1 MNKET
6 LKIQAEDVSKLATAI
21 NKKVKEVSGNDETNI
36 ETLRELLLQTMEFL
50 SDAHD
55 MRANLSEW
63 IEKERT
69 IQNNE
74 NTQNAQ
80 NSGNAQNNQ
89 NNQNAQ
95 IQEVSPPL

>member
-6 LKIQAEDVSKLATAI
+6 LKIQAEDVSKLATDI

-63 IEKERT
+63 IFKTMKTLKT
-69 IQNNE
+69 IKTLKFRRSALPCE
-74 NTQNAQ
+74 
-80 NSGNAQNNQ
+80 
-89 NNQNAQ
+89 
-95 IQEVSPPL
+95 

>member
-21 NKKVKEVSGNDETNI
+21 NRKVKEVSGKDTVDT
-36 ETLRELLLQTMEFL
+36 ETLRELMLQIMELL

-63 IEKERT
+63 IDKDGNNTKHINIT
-69 IQNNE
+69 I
-74 NTQNAQ
+74 
-80 NSGNAQNNQ
+80 
-89 NNQNAQ
+89 
-95 IQEVSPPL
+95 

>member
-6 LKIQAEDVSKLATAI
+6 LKIQAEDVSKLATDI

-63 IEKERT
+63 IEKER
-69 IQNNE
+69 NNT
-74 NTQNAQ
+74 NTQNT
-80 NSGNAQNNQ
+80 
-89 NNQNAQ
+89 QNAQ

>member
-6 LKIQAEDVSKLATAI
+6 LKIQAEDVSKLATDI

-74 NTQNAQ
+74 NTQN
-80 NSGNAQNNQ
+80 
-89 NNQNAQ
+89 NQNAQ